1 MLFIARTRLVVN
13 VLVALLLATVAT
25 MAFSPSAHA
34 QTRNGLAVTSSTIY
48 TPNPEG
54 ERLEVAS
61 TYTLTNVQGD
71 ELIGDSVRSFYFTR
85 WVIAM
90 PANVID
96 VVATSG
102 SDVLVTT
109 IERDPTSE
117 DVVFGSIALP
127 FNLSYEQS
135 VTVELTYT
143 VPGGQPRAEGAGARV
158 NDSFLSFSVWASGDP
173 GATDVRVNI
182 PDGFAMD
189 LQGDVDD
196 FEQVT
201 RDGETFLEAIDIE
214 EPSDFFGQVFGRND
228 SGLISETAE
237 LPDATATIRAWPD
250 DPEWADFVADA
261 IENDVPVIED
271 LIGLAWPA
279 GDIEVIET
287 VTPYLYGYGGWFNA
301 SSGQIEVGDQLERG
315 LILHELGHAWFNDE
329 LIAGRWLTEGLAEE
343 FASQAISASGDE
355 LSDPEVPDIDD
366 PLRVPLAAWASPW
379 TLNEEDAY
387 AYELYHYNASWW
399 VMRQIT
405 NDVGMDAFSDVLV
418 SLDRDEIPYVG
429 EGPPETMDG
438 VTQWTHF
445 FDLLEIQ
452 AGATGL
458 DTLFSDFVLT
468 PTDAA
473 RLEPRQAA
481 RAQYDE
487 LITRSAAWG
496 PPLVVRQHL
505 ADWKFDDATATIG
518 IAEQILDRR
527 DDIDALAVEL
537 GVSVDHSAEQSFEL
551 AESSTDLDAVDQIVS
566 KQYDDLLS
574 LRDARAEVEAMA
586 AELGTRVA
594 FAPMT
599 YDDALNDIADQRSSI
614 SALANV
620 RAEVER
626 NADALGIVSAPWH
639 VSNTPTD
646 FESEVALGEAR
657 LATLAALTRSARQV
671 DAPRSVT
678 QRLGLLGNDPQP
690 QIDDAF
696 AFYQADDLDQAL
708 SAATEADAR
717 IANATAAGQT
727 RLIWIGVLAVIV
739 LVIIVGVTR
748 FRRLGSHM
756 PAAGAAPDRRGW

>member
-1 MLFIARTRLVVN
+1 VLFIARTRLVVN

>member
-1 MLFIARTRLVVN
+1 VLFIARTRLVVN

-261 IENDVPVIED
+261 IENDVPIIEN